1 MKAEIIAVGSE
12 LLTPF
17 FVDTNSAFLA
27 ERMDEMGIRISF
39 RTIVG
44 DDETDLR
51 RAARTALGRS
61 GIVLVT
67 GGLGPTEDDRTR
79 EVFSEVLGRRLI
91 FKKSIKRNLEDRF
104 GRRGL
109 SVPSTNLKQ
118 CRVIEGAE
126 VLDNVNGTA
135 PGLWLETG
143 RKVLVLMPGPPKEM
157 GPLFDSLVG
166 PRLAAVLGRPKCVF
180 RRVFKLTGLGESA
193 MEEKILSIYPALPRG
208 ASITTLA
215 KPGDLSIIITVT
227 GAPDQRAAEKRI
239 RGTEDDLMDMVGN
252 WVYSRE
258 GLGLEAVD
266 AALLGRAGLT
276 VACAESCTGGLLSD
290 RLTSVP
296 GSSSYFLGS
305 TVSYSN
311 ASKTRLLGVPAGLIN
326 RHGAVSR
333 EVAAAMARA
342 IMVKAGSDIGLATT
356 GIAGP
361 GGGTAEKPVG
371 LVFTAIADRS
381 GTLVERNLFGGDRET
396 NKFMTVQKCLDMLRR
411 RLVPGARDERR
422 KTTGK
427 NAGTE

>member
-17 FVDTNSAFLA
+17 FVDTNSAFLT
-27 ERMDEMGIRISF
+27 ERLDEMGIRVSF
-39 RTIVG
+39 RTMVG
-44 DDETDLR
+44 DDEADLR
-51 RAARTALGRS
+51 RAARTALARS
-61 GIVLVT
+61 GIILVT

-79 EVFSEVLGRRLI
+79 EVFSAVLGRRLI
-91 FKKSIKRNLEDRF
+91 FKRSIKRNIEERF

-118 CRVIEGAE
+118 CRVMEGAE
-126 VLDNVNGTA
+126 VLENVNGTA

-157 GPLFDSLVG
+157 APLFESQVA
-166 PRLAAVLGRPKCVF
+166 PRLTAVLGRRKCVF
-180 RRVFKLTGLGESA
+180 RRVLKLTGIGESA
-193 MEEKILSIYPALPRG
+193 MEEKMLSVYPALPRG
-208 ASITTLA
+208 VSITTLA

-227 GAPDQRAAEKRI
+227 GAPDEWAALKRI
-239 RGTEDDLMDMVGN
+239 DGVEKDLMDMVGN
-252 WVYSRE
+252 WVYSRD

-305 TVSYSN
+305 VVSYSN
-311 ASKTRLLGVPAGLIN
+311 ASKHRLLGVPAGLIA

-333 EVAAAMARA
+333 EVAAAMAGA
-342 IMVKAGSDIGLATT
+342 IMVKTGSDIGLATT

-361 GGGTAEKPVG
+361 GGGTATKPVG
-371 LVFTAIADRS
+371 LVFTAMADRS
-381 GTLVERNLFGGDRET
+381 GTVVERNMFGGDRET
-396 NKFMTVQKCLDMLRR
+396 NKFMTAQKCLDMLRR
-411 RLVPGARDERR
+411 RLEPVPTGAIR
-422 KTTGK
+422 KTAGK
-427 NAGTE
+427 NGGTE